1 MSTIREQNKIFRSE
15 QDCFETLG
23 RVSLGNRA
31 GAMFMKLTLSVTEFN
46 LSSSLKDVGSN
57 FLEWSSNLCLNDNFF
72 KDVNFQFQW
81 NQSNHLDE

>member
-1 MSTIREQNKIFRSE
+1 MSTTREQNKIVRSG

-23 RVSLGNRA
+23 RASLENRA
-31 GAMFMKLTLSVTEFN
+31 GAMFMKLTLSVTAFN
-46 LSSSLKDVGSN
+46 LSSSLKGVGSN